1 LDLDGEEDGWIR
13 LRLRMEWPE
22 DAAARLVGMGADLE
36 VLEPAELRN
45 QVLELARGSLARHG
59 VTV

>member
-1 LDLDGEEDGWIR
+1 
-13 LRLRMEWPE
+13 MEWPE